1 MENIILGGGCF
12 WCTEAI
18 FISLKGVHEA
28 IPGYSGGTTE
38 NPSYNEICTGK
49 TGHAEVVK
57 ITYDPETI
65 STEGIL
71 EIFFRTHDPTSLN
84 RQGADVGTQY
94 RSIIIYMNENQKRSA
109 LEIISEM
116 EREKVYDKPIVTS
129 VENYMNFY
137 PAEEYH
143 RRYFEKNPEQGY
155 CRFVIAPKM
164 EKPKKMHS
172 ENMKNI

>member
-18 FISLKGVHEA
+18 FNSLKGIQEA
-28 IPGYSGGTTE
+28 IPGYSGGTTV
-38 NPSYNEICTGK
+38 NPSYNEVCTGK

-65 STEGIL
+65 TTEQIL

-94 RSIIIYMNENQKRSA
+94 RSIIIYTNENQKRSA
-109 LEIISEM
+109 LGIISEM
-116 EREKVYDKPIVTS
+116 EKEKVYEKPIVTS
-129 VENYMNFY
+129 VENFRNFY

-143 RRYFEKNPEQGY
+143 RRYFEKNPEHGY

-164 EKPKKMHS
+164 EKLRKLHS